1 MTINITTRINQ
12 YAQNKQ
18 SFEEI
23 MFFFEQL
30 DSDDKRSFYC
40 QLFEMIQQSKCLVSD
55 IDDAIIRA
63 NIKPTLNCCVIAR
76 KGVYYSNIKRLEN
89 LKDVYPTMNFLLNLF
104 KIGYDRRKLESS
116 SVNKWWYNSL

>member
-55 IDDAIIRA
+55 IDEAINRA

-76 KGVYYSNIKRLEN
+76 KGVYFIA
-89 LKDVYPTMNFLLNLF
+89 
-104 KIGYDRRKLESS
+104 I
-116 SVNKWWYNSL
+116 